1 MTTLP
6 QYYVSSAQ
14 LHALL
19 LSLGL
24 PGKDKLTEICRRER
38 GDIDQTVETDYFSVA
53 RAGETEGVSA
63 LVLHHMTG
71 MGMDEISIHPGDAD
85 PQALLADAVRE
96 HAEAC
101 RGAGEDD
108 PKALEAWGVA
118 SDHE

>member
-6 QYYVSSAQ
+6 QYYVSSGE

-19 LSLGL
+19 LALGL

-53 RAGETEGVSA
+53 RVGETEGFSA
-63 LVLHHMTG
+63 LLLYHMTG

-96 HAEAC
+96 HAEVC
-101 RGAGEDD
+101 RSAGEDD
-108 PKALEAWGVA
+108 PNALEAWAVTSA
-118 SDHE
+118 HE